1 MSETNHEA
9 DISECLLETIFGFM
23 VPFFLA
29 AAQGNP
35 DLARATVRQ
44 LINAYN
50 PGSPT
55 ELDLAGR
62 IVGFSI
68 VAMDNLRLSMTQGL
82 SDTKILRYRGNA
94 VVLSRA
100 AEQSRKILEATRT
113 QPDAAHKIPRPAI
126 AAAPPP
132 APAKPTPQT
141 ATTPPMDVEAMKR
154 DARILMQA
162 FSRNGP
168 QASASILAIPDP
180 ATLAKA
186 AAAQAVAAIRRTS
199 AA

>member
-1 MSETNHEA
+1 MSEPSHEA
-9 DISECLLETIFGFM
+9 DITECLFETIFGFM
-23 VPFFLA
+23 VPFFLT

-50 PGSPT
+50 PGSLT

-62 IVGFSI
+62 IIGFNI

-94 VVLSRA
+94 VTLARA
-100 AEQSRKILEATRT
+100 ADQSRKRLEATKANPET
-113 QPDAAHKIPRPAI
+113 THKIPRPSI
-126 AAAPPP
+126 
-132 APAKPTPQT
+132 APALSPKPTPQT
-141 ATTPPMDVEAMKR
+141 AASPPADIETMKR

-168 QASASILAIPDP
+168 QGSASILTIPDP

-186 AAAQAVAAIRRTS
+186 AATQAVSAVRRTS